1 MRPGAG
7 NELQPQPAGA
17 HSRLPVPLNLPD
29 YLGCLRCD
37 GGVTK
42 VVGSLKRLIEMQME
56 AITQR

>member
-1 MRPGAG
+1 MSSK
-7 NELQPQPAGA
+7 PQPGGA

-29 YLGCLRCD
+29 YLGCLWCD

-42 VVGSLKRLIEMQME
+42 VVGSPKRLIEMQME